1 MNMRSVFWILS
12 CLLVI
17 PAMEAEETPA
27 KPAPVVAEK
36 QVEEWMESVVKVT
49 QVGRDGEEGIGAGWV
64 LDASGLI
71 VTNLHVIGRGRK
83 LHVEMHS
90 GEHHEVTAVQAWDE
104 ELDLAILKVK
114 ATGLKPLKV
123 GDSSKVKQGQPIAAI
138 GNPEGLEFSFVQGV
152 ISGIR
157 EIEGQEMIQVAVPI
171 ERGNSGG
178 PLLSTK
184 GEVLGVL
191 TLKSMKSENLGFAMP
206 SNAVRALRATPNP
219 VPMQRWMT
227 IGVLDPRT
235 WTLLHGAEWS
245 QRAGVIKSGGFGA
258 GMGGRTLAIWET
270 QEPKDS
276 YEVAVNVKLSDESGA
291 AGLIFCS
298 DGKDRHY
305 GFYPSNGQM
314 RLTRFEGPDVY
325 SWTVLE
331 QAPSEAYKPGEWNE
345 LRVRVEPDNIRCW
358 VNGAPWLTSN
368 DHAFRDGKAG
378 LCRFRE
384 PSAEFK
390 GFRVG
395 PSLEQKVPSKEVLAE
410 VRKHIAEFSI
420 GRQTKSSTIDALAAE
435 AQASRLTL
443 EKEVRELE
451 DKAASLRKLQRIVHE
466 SAVSSELS
474 AMLGRPDEEIS
485 LLRAALLLAR
495 HDNADLEA
503 GPYEEMLAR
512 MAEDLA
518 ADPDIKRGGMT
529 AVKRLNRYLFEE
541 NGFHVNRQDSS
552 RSNSYINEVL
562 DDREG
567 LPIMLSSVYL
577 ELADR
582 LGIKGVFGA
591 SLPSRFMVGFTTSDE
606 PGSTKLIDV
615 SNGGKLLSV
624 SQAAESIGLID
635 AADLVDYLEPA
646 TKKAMILRMIRN
658 LMGTIEPG
666 APPSDEQAPYLSLQI
681 AVDEETAGE
690 RVLRAIYRSQ
700 NGDKAGAREDISWLI
715 QHGGPSLDEF
725 RLQQLQEWYRSLE

>member
-1 MNMRSVFWILS
+1 MRMRSVQPILYS
-12 CLLVI
+12 LLM
-17 PAMEAEETPA
+17 ASALSAAETA
-27 KPAPVVAEK
+27 KPAPEIGEK
-36 QVEEWMESVVKVT
+36 QAEEWMQSVVKVT

-64 LDASGLI
+64 LDPSGLI
-71 VTNLHVIGRGRK
+71 VTNLHVIGRGRR
-83 LHVEMHS
+83 LHVEMRS
-90 GEHHEVTAVQAWDE
+90 GEHHEVTAVHAWDE
-104 ELDLAILKVK
+104 ELDLAILQVK
-114 ATGLKPLKV
+114 ATGLKPLKL
-123 GDSSKVKQGQPIAAI
+123 GDSSKAKQGQPVAAI
-138 GNPEGLEFSFVQGV
+138 GNPEGLEFSFVKGV

-157 EIEGQEMIQVAVPI
+157 EIESQEMLQVAVPI

-178 PLLSTK
+178 PLLNAK

-206 SNAVRALRATPNP
+206 SNAVRVLRASPNP
-219 VPMQRWMT
+219 VPMKRWMT

-258 GMGGRTLAIWET
+258 GMGGRTLAIWEPR
-270 QEPKDS
+270 EPKDS
-276 YEVAVNVKLSDESGA
+276 YEVAANIKLSDESGA

-345 LRVRVEPDNIRCW
+345 LRVRVEPDKIRCW
-358 VNGAPWLTSN
+358 VNGVSWLVSN
-368 DHAFRDGKAG
+368 DQAFRDGKAG

-395 PSLEQKVPSKEVLAE
+395 SNLEQKPPSKDVLAALQ
-410 VRKHIAEFSI
+410 KHITEFSA
-420 GRQTKSSTIDALAAE
+420 GHQTKSSTVESLVNN
-435 AQASRLTL
+435 AQVSRLAI
-443 EKEVRELE
+443 EQQVRELE
-451 DKAASLRKLQRIVHE
+451 EKAATLRKLQRSVHE
-466 SAVSSELS
+466 TALATELGS
-474 AMLGRPDEEIS
+474 MLEKPDEEIS

-495 HDNADLEA
+495 HDNAELDPEPYLEMMGRMVDDLNA
-503 GPYEEMLAR
+503 D
-512 MAEDLA
+512 AEIKKGGLA
-518 ADPDIKRGGMT
+518 AL
-529 AVKRLNRYLFEE
+529 KRLNRYLFEE

-567 LPIMLSSVYL
+567 LPIILSTIYL

-582 LGIKGVFGA
+582 LGIEGTFGA
-591 SLPSRFMVGFTTSDE
+591 SLPGRFMVGFSTSAE

-615 SNGGKLLSV
+615 AERGKILTT
-624 SQAAESIGLID
+624 SQAAQTVGLID
-635 AADLVDYLEPA
+635 AADLIDYLEPA
-646 TKKAMILRMIRN
+646 TKKSMVLRMIRN
-658 LMGTIEPG
+658 LMGPIEPG
-666 APPSDEQAPYLSLQI
+666 APPADDQVPYLSLQI
-681 AVDEETAGE
+681 ALDEEATQE
-690 RVLRAIYRSQ
+690 RFLRAAYRSTT
-700 NGDKAGAREDISWLI
+700 GDKAGAREDLVWLM
-715 QHGGPSLDEF
+715 QHSGPTLDEF